1 MKTKVTLLA
10 IALATLASVAL
21 AQQTPKMSVANKA
34 VEKPGLQVTTPL
46 DWSQPVVNQ
55 PTTINRVGNIS
66 SRPWSQIVG
75 WHNGAPFTTDCVTHE
90 PQFCLLSVGR

>member
-10 IALATLASVAL
+10 IALATLESVAW
-21 AQQTPKMSVANKA
+21 AQQTPKMSAAKA
-34 VEKPGLQVTTPL
+34 VEKPKVQVTTPL

-55 PTTINRVGNIS
+55 PAYINRAGNVS
-66 SRPWSQIVG
+66 SRPWTQIVG
-75 WHNGAPFTTDCVTHE
+75 WHNGAPFNTDCVTHE